1 MIKVCQ
7 LTEENGLGMLLWES
21 YQVAAKMENEDIGLK
36 VIHESGGHIGKKNI
50 DIKRRE
56 SLYWS

>member
-1 MIKVCQ
+1 
-7 LTEENGLGMLLWES
+7 MLLWES